1 MMKPCRECRREIS
14 EQAFACP
21 HCGAPLPGL
30 EGRWGSGQ
38 DRAMLAAGLLLSAC
52 ASYVTYVL
60 IQAYGEM
67 FARFGSELPSATALL
82 LRFYPMVL
90 GLPPL
95 LVLCVWFVRKA
106 KPGRGLAVLVAGGA
120 TLFLIPQVTS
130 TIMYLPVFA
139 LGK

>member
-1 MMKPCRECRREIS
+1 M
-14 EQAFACP
+14 
-21 HCGAPLPGL
+21 
-30 EGRWGSGQ
+30 
-38 DRAMLAAGLLLSAC
+38 
-52 ASYVTYVL
+52 TYVL

-106 KPGRGLAVLVAGGA
+106 KPVRGLAVLVAGGA
-120 TLFLIPQVTS
+120 HLFLIPPVTS
-130 TIMYLPVFA
+130 PLRYLPVFPP
-139 LGK
+139 GQ